1 MSSHEARIN
10 DALKQLGEEFRLG
23 MVQAAEYRARR
34 RALIESWGEIEATT
48 SPGSLRSKTATT
60 PNRTG
65 SAPAAPAP
73 ARSASLAPV
82 IIIVVALLGA
92 AVAAYFALKPRAP
105 AAPSTAAPAAEPLAP
120 QVEAAVKA
128 ADEFLAANAWDEAG
142 IGRFL
147 EQWRALGPEDRARAA
162 EQPSLRTLRY
172 KLEQNVKAETQVV
185 APDAPP
191 EERQRLLLLEGFARE
206 LGGGQ

>member
-1 MSSHEARIN
+1 MATHEARIN
-10 DALKQLGEEFRLG
+10 DALRQLGEEFRLG
-23 MVQAAEYRARR
+23 MVQAEEYRSRR

-60 PNRTG
+60 PQR
-65 SAPAAPAP
+65 SAAEAAQATP
-73 ARSASLAPV
+73 ARSSIVPVV
-82 IIIVVALLGA
+82 IIVAIVGAVVAG
-92 AVAAYFALKPRAP
+92 YFALKPSAP
-105 AAPSTAAPAAEPLAP
+105 AGAPAAEALSPPVLA
-120 QVEAAVKA
+120 ARKA

-142 IGRFL
+142 VDAFL
-147 EQWRALGPEDRARAA
+147 AVWSTLDAADRAKAG

-172 KLEQNVKAETQVV
+172 KLEQNLQAESQVV

-191 EERQRLLLLEGFARE
+191 EERQRLQLLERFARE